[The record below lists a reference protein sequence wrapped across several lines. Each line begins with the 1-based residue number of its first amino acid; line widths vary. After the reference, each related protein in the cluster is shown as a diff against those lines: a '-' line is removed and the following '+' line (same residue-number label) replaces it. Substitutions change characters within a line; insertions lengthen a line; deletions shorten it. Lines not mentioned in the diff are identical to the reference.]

1 MAISM
6 EPARPPLR
14 ARPGLA
20 RWSPLLVF
28 ALALL
33 GQWTLI
39 ANPGYF
45 SHDELQWA
53 ATAGEAGPIPWFS
66 WGAIDAFQY
75 RPLTFNLWM
84 WLSRQLFAQPQAF
97 HALLVAW
104 GAGNAALLCVLA
116 RRFGV
121 AALPAAAGALVFA
134 LGPFASYVHG
144 WVGTIGD
151 LAWLGC
157 ALLAGLVATR
167 WPRPAVAALAAAA
180 FSAIGLLAKEAA
192 AAIPALLALAWWF
205 DGRKRHWAAAT
216 LASAAVVAAYL
227 ALRVGVLLH
236 APRDGGLYVVS
247 AAHAPLRWLEY
258 QLFAFVPNA
267 FETFLTLSRG
277 ITSRIVVAGV
287 LWLALL
293 AVLWRSRPRLAAI
306 FLLGGIAA
314 LAPVLPLGS
323 SWNHYG
329 YGYAAVTT
337 MAVAAAWPR
346 APRWG
351 RGVIALCALLCLW
364 HGANVMRKM
373 RHAGDVQ
380 AVFSPALAEAVAAHA
395 ARASGATPLR
405 LRVAAEAE
413 DDAWIFERLTHDIP
427 SYRGIPIG
435 RRVQLVAGDAPA
447 DAVITADGHIAPP

>member
-1 MAISM
+1 M
-6 EPARPPLR
+6 ARPMKDLRKTPGWTRWAPLV
-14 ARPGLA
+14 
-20 RWSPLLVF
+20 VF

-33 GQWTLI
+33 GQWLLI

-53 ATAGEAGPIPWFS
+53 AFAGSEGPIHWSS
-66 WGAIDAFQY
+66 WTAIDAFQY
-75 RPLTFNLWM
+75 RPLTFNLWL
-84 WLSRQLFAQPQAF
+84 WLSRQLFAQPQALHF
-97 HALLVAW
+97 LLVAW

-116 RRFGV
+116 RRFRIATV
-121 AALPAAAGALVFA
+121 PAAVGALVFA
-134 LGPFASYVHG
+134 LGPFATYVHG

-151 LAWLGC
+151 LAWLSC
-157 ALLAGLVATR
+157 ALLTGLVATR
-167 WPRPAVAALAAAA
+167 WPRPVLAALAAAA
-180 FSAIGLLAKEAA
+180 FTAIGLLAKEAA

-227 ALRVGVLLH
+227 ALRIGVLLH
-236 APRDGGLYVVS
+236 APRDGAQYALS
-247 AAHAPLRWLEY
+247 AGNAPLRWLEY
-258 QLFAFVPNA
+258 QLFAFVPTVFEA
-267 FETFLTLSRG
+267 FNTLSRG
-277 ITSRIVVAGV
+277 LDGRTAGSAL

-293 AVLWRSRPRLAAI
+293 VALWRSRPRLAAI

-329 YGYAAVTT
+329 YGFAAVTA
-337 MAVAAAWPR
+337 MVVAAAWPW

-364 HGANVMRKM
+364 HGINVMRMM
-373 RHAGDVQ
+373 RHVGQVQ

-395 ARASGATPLR
+395 AHTRGGTALR
-405 LRVAAEAE
+405 LRPAPDA
-413 DDAWIFERLTHDIP
+413 DAWIFARLTHEIP
-427 SYRGIPIG
+427 SYHGVAIG
-435 RRVQLVAGDAPA
+435 KRVQLVAAGAPA
-447 DAVITADGHIAPP
+447 DAVIAADGRLLPPP